1 MERARTEWLRALG
14 FDQSVLTEQY
24 GIVFVVRSLAI
35 EYERAARFDDT
46 LQVTVELIKV
56 GAGFIELAQRVV
68 KEDVLLASATV
79 KIVCVEA
86 RTFGV
91 RRIPQPLALKMQT

>member
-1 MERARTEWLRALG
+1 MERARTEWLRSLG
-14 FDQSVLTEQY
+14 FDQSALAEQY
-24 GIVFVVRSLAI
+24 GVVFVVRSLSI

-91 RRIPQPLALKMQT
+91 RRIPQPLVLKMKT